1 MRRGENNLYLW
12 TEGGGFEFIATG
24 NTSSVFTDNWRT
36 TDGPPASPR
45 TGCTSPSPRTTA
57 SPATRRRQSE
67 AYLYSAATGELV
79 CASCNPSGEP
89 ATSGAIIEGAEQS
102 IQRLSRNLSDDGR
115 RVFFNTEEALVPQDV
130 NSREDTYEYD
140 AATGEVALISPGTE
154 RVGPPFPDASA
165 SGNDVFF
172 LTRQQLVGIDKDE
185 AIDVYDARVG
195 GGLASQNPP
204 PSAPPCTGEGC
215 RGESSSPDLA
225 APASAGFVGKG
236 NVSQKQNCNKLG
248 REAKKLSNRAKRLR
262 KNAKQAKRNGK
273 SGVAKKRNKKAT
285 RLAKRARNKSKSA
298 KRCRKANRRA
308 SK

>member
-1 MRRGENNLYLW
+1 MPQDSNNL
-12 TEGGGFEFIATG
+12 
-24 NTSSVFTDNWRT
+24 
-36 TDGPPASPR
+36 
-45 TGCTSPSPRTTA
+45 
-57 SPATRRRQSE
+57 
-67 AYLYSAATGELV
+67 
-79 CASCNPSGEP
+79 
-89 ATSGAIIEGAEQS
+89 
-102 IQRLSRNLSDDGR
+102 DD
-115 RVFFNTEEALVPQDV
+115 V
-130 NSREDTYEYD
+130 YEYD
-140 AATGEVALISPGTE
+140 AASGTVALISTGTSPRSQRPVRRRE
-154 RVGPPFPDASA
+154 RERQRRFLRHRAS
-165 SGNDVFF
+165 SWS
-172 LTRQQLVGIDKDE
+172 RIDEDE
-185 AIDVYDARVG
+185 AADVYDARVG

-204 PSAPPCTGEGC
+204 PPAPPCTGDAC

-262 KNAKQAKRNGK
+262 KNAKTAKRNGK